1 MAQVSPHFCLIE
13 SIVCAQTTASEPILS
28 GLTGP
33 IGRAEIEDRRPRRK
47 RSATPQVAAAQ
58 PIVLPAKNEGMLEG
72 ESGRGIHLQYP
83 ADLDRLCRIRRNQ
96 PSSDARGA
104 ILC

>member
-1 MAQVSPHFCLIE
+1 MLLPTSRGSHVSPHFYLVE
-13 SIVCAQTTASEPILS
+13 SIDCAQTTASEPILS

-58 PIVLPAKNEGMLEG
+58 PIVLPAKNEGMLERFDG
-72 ESGRGIHLQYP
+72 NAR
-83 ADLDRLCRIRRNQ
+83 AARRNIQ
-96 PSSDARGA
+96 KTIFLGEK
-104 ILC
+104 